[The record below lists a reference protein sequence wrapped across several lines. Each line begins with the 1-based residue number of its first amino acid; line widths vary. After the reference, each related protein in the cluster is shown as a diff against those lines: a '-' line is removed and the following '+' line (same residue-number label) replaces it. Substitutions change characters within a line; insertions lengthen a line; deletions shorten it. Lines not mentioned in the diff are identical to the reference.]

1 MMNSMSLSQSTQE
14 IDNRFAAV
22 ISKIPKE
29 HFRHGDAAILQKQ
42 LTKTVEQL
50 EMLLQKCNQQQQELE
65 EQNRDIQIL
74 QIKNQ
79 SLDSQ
84 HTKINEYQHNNINV
98 SQDSNLKNEREVELV
113 KSQLKQEKDYSQLLQ
128 SQIQNIEQDQD
139 SRITELQQL
148 VQSYQKEHPQLNL
161 HIQQLNQQLIE
172 QDQLI
177 QHLQMGQLTQNTIET
192 NDMLKSQQIQSNLL
206 NTNTQQDIKIEQLI
220 EKNHSLQQQLNKQV
234 EQNLLALRSQSKNE
248 IIPEIEIQQLNEI
261 VEFQIKQITELQ
273 DKLNDIE
280 TFNNQRQVVDESC
293 SQSIILDKEDN
304 SFITNLQYQID
315 QLKNQVNQEQNQNI
329 QIITA
334 NQQLIETYQ
343 NKENQ
348 YIQCTLKN
356 EQLNIEKQF
365 LQDQQR
371 VLETRNTKML
381 VEQSNN
387 KSKISEISFS
397 LSQKQ
402 LQLENKEKTCILQD
416 QLIIDLQQKLELKLQ
431 FIDNIFEENSLQ
443 QVQSIDVKQEYIKN
457 LDKSENIQQQGI
469 IQKSNDIK
477 TAQVKSVIDLLNQQ
491 SQNQIFEL
499 KLQLKTSEDLLI
511 ESMLNVQVK
520 EREVE
525 KLVQQLDI
533 NQSKY
538 DNYKQQLEL
547 QQTQFKSLQFA
558 LNDQIAENLY
568 LKKLNN
574 QYQQHIEVKDNLIND
589 QIQKSVTLLTK
600 SQQLETVELQQS
612 LKSQNIATFHNAFH
626 NLLLQLLRDN
636 IHKINREPNNQTIQ
650 NCLNIAE
657 NINSGQI
664 LIAIE
669 DRLKNFSHDEYN
681 EYNQIM
687 KQFNIK

>member
-1 MMNSMSLSQSTQE
+1 MNSMSLSQSTQE